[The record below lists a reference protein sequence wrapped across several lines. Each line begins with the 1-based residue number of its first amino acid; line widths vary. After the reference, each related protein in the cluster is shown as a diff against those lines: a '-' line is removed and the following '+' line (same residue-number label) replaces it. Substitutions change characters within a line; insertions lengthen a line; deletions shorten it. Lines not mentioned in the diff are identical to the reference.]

1 MAKQT
6 YTDIDELVNDLINDL
21 SSSLGNEIGEE
32 MKKIE
37 QEVIDNNVYG
47 A

>member
-37 QEVIDNNVYG
+37 ILIMIILQV
-47 A
+47 